1 MEDKEIDYVMVRTWV
16 FAALKATLHKSDHI
30 SNWCESLDN
39 VVYKS
44 TGFSG
49 KHKSIVPSANRD
61 VEDLIFALMS
71 LTYTKTV
78 ANQVRILEARYSLHV
93 NDQNKNLLNV
103 RIGTYM
109 IGRTAVSYKQNLSR
123 QGDATWK
130 EEQNEWLCQ

>member
-1 MEDKEIDYVMVRTWV
+1 
-16 FAALKATLHKSDHI
+16 
-30 SNWCESLDN
+30 
-39 VVYKS
+39 
-44 TGFSG
+44 
-49 KHKSIVPSANRD
+49 
-61 VEDLIFALMS
+61 MS

-123 QGDATWK
+123 QGDAT
-130 EEQNEWLCQ
+130 